1 MVEIKRRNKLYQ
13 VKEDWKTKV
22 AIFRKRD
29 YVKSDLDKR
38 LDFVC
43 KLLQRKRKTKIIPQE
58 VPQKGEADP

>member
-1 MVEIKRRNKLYQ
+1 MQQYFPQNIMVEIKRRNKLYQ

-43 KLLQRKRKTKIIPQE
+43 KLL
-58 VPQKGEADP
+58 

>member
-43 KLLQRKRKTKIIPQE
+43 KLL
-58 VPQKGEADP
+58 